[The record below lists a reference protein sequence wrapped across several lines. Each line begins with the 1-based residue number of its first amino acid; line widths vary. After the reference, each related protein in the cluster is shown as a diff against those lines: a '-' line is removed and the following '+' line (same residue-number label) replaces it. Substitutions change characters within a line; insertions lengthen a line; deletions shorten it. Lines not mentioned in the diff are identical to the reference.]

1 MQINKININNY
12 GNLSNKEINLDNKI
26 NIIYGKNEAGKSTL
40 LNFIESMFF
49 GANKNKGKFGANKN
63 KGKKLIPD
71 FDRYNPWNNGE
82 YSGTIDYQL
91 ENGEEFH
98 IYRDFKKKN
107 PQILNKLGKDISQEF
122 NIDKKNGNQFFTE
135 QTGMDR
141 SLIDS
146 TIITEQNQVELD
158 EGTQNQLLQKI
169 ANLSESGEEEL
180 SYKKI
185 MDKLNKILLNEVG
198 TERSQLKP
206 LNITI
211 SKIDDYQNKIQDIKQ
226 YENERFEITQEIA
239 DIQEEI
245 NKESENRN
253 IYDEVKK
260 IIDNDKIEQ
269 EKIDEKYKTVKENKA
284 KMEQYKEELD
294 KTENEKNAERKKQ
307 FKIRILANV
316 ILSII
321 AISLVLLPRN
331 IILVAI
337 PILIVLFIIINM
349 KHLKNED
356 NTSELTNKLEFL
368 KNTTNSIE
376 NEIKTMQDELYK
388 KDEAEKNR
396 IITKCNNEDISS
408 LFSSKIDEVIS
419 ENTRSVEQNEIKKHK
434 LEIDKQEIE
443 KKFEKLAEYEENLEI
458 EKRRLEELE
467 HKQKI
472 IKETMEILN
481 KSYEDMKE
489 NVAPKFNKNL
499 SKNIEVFSNDK
510 YKEITITDKIFVKLD
525 NGENVPIEKLSTGTI
540 EQIYLAF
547 RLSVIEEISKEKMPI
562 VLDEAFAYYDDE
574 RLLQTLKFL
583 DIINNQIII
592 LTCTKREKSLLDKA
606 QISYNLIEL

>member
-1 MQINKININNY
+1 MQIEKININNF
-12 GNLSNKEINLDNKI
+12 GNLTNKEINLNDKI

-49 GANKNKGKFGANKN
+49 GANKNKGKKI
-63 KGKKLIPD
+63 IPD

-82 YSGTIDYQL
+82 YSGTIDYKL

-98 IYRDFKKKN
+98 IFRDFKKKN
-107 PQILNKLGKDISQEF
+107 PQILNKFGKDISQEF
-122 NIDKKNGNQFFTE
+122 NIDKKDGNQFFIE

-141 SLIDS
+141 ALINS
-146 TIITEQNQVELD
+146 TIISEQNQVELD

-206 LNITI
+206 INITMN
-211 SKIDDYQNKIQDIKQ
+211 KIEDYQNKIQDIKQ
-226 YENERFEITQEIA
+226 YENERFEITQKIA

-245 NKESENRN
+245 NKESDQRYV
-253 IYDEVKK
+253 YDEVKK

-294 KTENEKNAERKKQ
+294 KTENEKNAERKKHI
-307 FKIRILANV
+307 KIRILANV

-321 AISLVLLPRN
+321 AISLVFLPRN

-349 KHLKNED
+349 KHSKNEN
-356 NTSELTNKLEFL
+356 NTSELKNKLEFL
-368 KNTTNSIE
+368 QNTTNSVE

-443 KKFEKLAEYEENLEI
+443 KKFENLAEYEENLEI
-458 EKRRLEELE
+458 EKRKLEELE

-499 SKNIEVFSNDK
+499 SKNIEVFSNGK
-510 YKEITITDKIFVKLD
+510 YKEIMITDKIFVKLE
-525 NGENVPIEKLSTGTI
+525 NGENVPIERLSTGTI
-540 EQIYLAF
+540 EQIYFAF

-583 DIINNQIII
+583 DTINNQIII
-592 LTCTKREKSLLDKA
+592 LTCTKREKSLLDRA
-606 QISYNLIEL
+606 QIEYNLIEL

>member
-40 LNFIESMFF
+40 LNFIESMF
-49 GANKNKGKFGANKN
+49 FGANKN

-211 SKIDDYQNKIQDIKQ
+211 SKIDDYQNKIQDIKK

-284 KMEQYKEELD
+284 KMEQYKEKLD
-294 KTENEKNAERKKQ
+294 KTENEKNAERKKHI
-307 FKIRILANV
+307 KIRILANV

-321 AISLVLLPRN
+321 AISLVFLPRN

-349 KHLKNED
+349 KHSKNEN
-356 NTSELTNKLEFL
+356 NTSELKNKLEFL
-368 KNTTNSIE
+368 QNTTNSVE

-499 SKNIEVFSNDK
+499 SKNIEVFSNEK

>member
-40 LNFIESMFF
+40 LNFIESMF
-49 GANKNKGKFGANKN
+49 FGANKN

-211 SKIDDYQNKIQDIKQ
+211 SKIDDYQNKIQDIKK

-294 KTENEKNAERKKQ
+294 KTENEKNAERKKHI
-307 FKIRILANV
+307 KIRILANV

-349 KHLKNED
+349 KHSKNED
-356 NTSELTNKLEFL
+356 NTSELKNKLEFL
-368 KNTTNSIE
+368 QNTTNSVE

-396 IITKCNNEDISS
+396 IIKKCNNEDISS
-408 LFSSKIDEVIS
+408 LFGSKIDEVIS

-467 HKQKI
+467 HKQTI

-499 SKNIEVFSNDK
+499 SKNIEVFSNEK

-583 DIINNQIII
+583 DIISNQIII

-606 QISYNLIEL
+606 QIRYNLIEL

>member
-40 LNFIESMFF
+40 LNFIESMF
-49 GANKNKGKFGANKN
+49 FGANKN

-294 KTENEKNAERKKQ
+294 KTENEKNAERKKHI
-307 FKIRILANV
+307 KIRILTNV

-349 KHLKNED
+349 KHSKNED

-583 DIINNQIII
+583 DIISNQIII

-606 QISYNLIEL
+606 QIRYNLIEL

>member
-49 GANKNKGKFGANKN
+49 GANKNKGKKI
-63 KGKKLIPD
+63 IPD

-321 AISLVLLPRN
+321 AISLVFLPRN

-349 KHLKNED
+349 KHSKNEN
-356 NTSELTNKLEFL
+356 NTSELKNKLEFL
-368 KNTTNSIE
+368 QNTTNSVE

-499 SKNIEVFSNDK
+499 SKNIEVFSNEK

-583 DIINNQIII
+583 DIISNQIII

-606 QISYNLIEL
+606 QIRYNLIEL

>member
-40 LNFIESMFF
+40 LNFIESMF
-49 GANKNKGKFGANKN
+49 FGANKN

-294 KTENEKNAERKKQ
+294 KTENEKNAERKKHI
-307 FKIRILANV
+307 KIRILANV

-321 AISLVLLPRN
+321 AISLVFLPRN

-349 KHLKNED
+349 KHSKNEN
-356 NTSELTNKLEFL
+356 NTSELKNKLEFL
-368 KNTTNSIE
+368 QNTTNSVE

-396 IITKCNNEDISS
+396 IIDQCNNEDISS

-419 ENTRSVEQNEIKKHK
+419 ENTRRVEQNEIKKHK

-499 SKNIEVFSNDK
+499 SKNIEVFSNEK

-606 QISYNLIEL
+606 QIRYNLIEL

>member
-40 LNFIESMFF
+40 LNFIESMF
-49 GANKNKGKFGANKN
+49 FGANKN

-307 FKIRILANV
+307 FKIRILTNV

-349 KHLKNED
+349 KHSKNED

-499 SKNIEVFSNDK
+499 SKNIEVFSNEK

-583 DIINNQIII
+583 DIISNQIII

-606 QISYNLIEL
+606 QIRYNLIEL

>member
-49 GANKNKGKFGANKN
+49 GANKNKGKKI
-63 KGKKLIPD
+63 IPD

-294 KTENEKNAERKKQ
+294 KTENKKNAERKKHI
-307 FKIRILANV
+307 KIRILANV

-321 AISLVLLPRN
+321 AISLVFLPRN

-349 KHLKNED
+349 KHSKNEN
-356 NTSELTNKLEFL
+356 NTSELKNKLEFL
-368 KNTTNSIE
+368 QNTTNSVE

-499 SKNIEVFSNDK
+499 SKNIEVFSNEK

-583 DIINNQIII
+583 DIISNQIII

-606 QISYNLIEL
+606 QIRYNLIEL

>member
-49 GANKNKGKFGANKN
+49 GANKNKD
-63 KGKKLIPD
+63 KKLIPD

-294 KTENEKNAERKKQ
+294 KTENEKNAERKKHI
-307 FKIRILANV
+307 KIRILANV

-321 AISLVLLPRN
+321 AISLVFLPRN

-349 KHLKNED
+349 KHSKNED
-356 NTSELTNKLEFL
+356 NTSELKNKLEFL
-368 KNTTNSIE
+368 QNTTNSVE

-396 IITKCNNEDISS
+396 IIAQCNNEDISS

-499 SKNIEVFSNDK
+499 SKNIEVFSNEK

>member
-12 GNLSNKEINLDNKI
+12 GNLSNKEINLDKKI

-40 LNFIESMFF
+40 LNFIESMF
-49 GANKNKGKFGANKN
+49 FGANKN

-294 KTENEKNAERKKQ
+294 KTENEKNAERKKHI
-307 FKIRILANV
+307 KIRILANV

-321 AISLVLLPRN
+321 AISLVFLPRN

-349 KHLKNED
+349 KHSKNEN
-356 NTSELTNKLEFL
+356 NTSELKNKLEFL
-368 KNTTNSIE
+368 QNTTNSVE

-499 SKNIEVFSNDK
+499 SKNIEVFSNEK
-510 YKEITITDKIFVKLD
+510 YKEITITDKIFVKLE

-583 DIINNQIII
+583 DIISNQIII

-606 QISYNLIEL
+606 QIRYNLIEL

>member
-12 GNLSNKEINLDNKI
+12 GNLSNKEINLDKKI

-40 LNFIESMFF
+40 LNFIESMF
-49 GANKNKGKFGANKN
+49 FGANKN

-226 YENERFEITQEIA
+226 YENERFEITQKIA

-321 AISLVLLPRN
+321 AISLVFLPRN

-349 KHLKNED
+349 KHSKNED

-499 SKNIEVFSNDK
+499 SKNIEVFSNEK
-510 YKEITITDKIFVKLD
+510 YKEITITDKIFVKLE

-583 DIINNQIII
+583 DIISNQIII

-606 QISYNLIEL
+606 QIRYNLIEL

>member
-12 GNLSNKEINLDNKI
+12 GNLSNKEINLDKKI

-40 LNFIESMFF
+40 LNFIESMF
-49 GANKNKGKFGANKN
+49 FGANKN

-284 KMEQYKEELD
+284 KIEQYKEELD
-294 KTENEKNAERKKQ
+294 KTENEKNAERKKHI
-307 FKIRILANV
+307 KIRILANV

-321 AISLVLLPRN
+321 AISLVFLPRN

-349 KHLKNED
+349 KHSKNEN
-356 NTSELTNKLEFL
+356 NTSELKNKLEFL
-368 KNTTNSIE
+368 QNTTNSVE

-499 SKNIEVFSNDK
+499 SKNIEVFSNEK

-583 DIINNQIII
+583 DIISNQIII

-606 QISYNLIEL
+606 QIRYNLIEL

>member
-40 LNFIESMFF
+40 LNFIESMF
-49 GANKNKGKFGANKN
+49 FGANKN

-294 KTENEKNAERKKQ
+294 KTENEKNAERKKHI
-307 FKIRILANV
+307 KIRILANV

-321 AISLVLLPRN
+321 AISLVFLPRN

-349 KHLKNED
+349 KHSKNEN
-356 NTSELTNKLEFL
+356 NTSELKNKLEFL
-368 KNTTNSIE
+368 QNTTNSVE

-467 HKQKI
+467 HKQTI

-499 SKNIEVFSNDK
+499 SKNIEVFSNEK

-606 QISYNLIEL
+606 QIRYNLIEL

>member
-12 GNLSNKEINLDNKI
+12 GNLSNKEINLDKKI

-40 LNFIESMFF
+40 LNFIESMF
-49 GANKNKGKFGANKN
+49 FGANKN

-294 KTENEKNAERKKQ
+294 KTENEKNAERKKHI
-307 FKIRILANV
+307 KIRILANV

-321 AISLVLLPRN
+321 AISLVFLPRN

-349 KHLKNED
+349 KHSKNED
-356 NTSELTNKLEFL
+356 NTSELKNKLEFL
-368 KNTTNSIE
+368 QNTTNSVE

-499 SKNIEVFSNDK
+499 SKNIEVFSNEK

-606 QISYNLIEL
+606 QIRYNLIEL

>member
-49 GANKNKGKFGANKN
+49 GANKNKGKKI
-63 KGKKLIPD
+63 IPD

-185 MDKLNKILLNEVG
+185 MDKLNKMLLNEVG

-294 KTENEKNAERKKQ
+294 KTENEKNAERKKHI
-307 FKIRILANV
+307 KIRILANV

-321 AISLVLLPRN
+321 AISLVFLPRN

-349 KHLKNED
+349 KHSKNEN
-356 NTSELTNKLEFL
+356 NTSELKNKLEFL
-368 KNTTNSIE
+368 QNTTNSVE

-396 IITKCNNEDISS
+396 IIAKCNNEDISS

-419 ENTRSVEQNEIKKHK
+419 ENTRRVEQNEIKKHK

-499 SKNIEVFSNDK
+499 SKNIEVFSNEK

-606 QISYNLIEL
+606 QIRYNLIEL

>member
-49 GANKNKGKFGANKN
+49 GANKNKGKKI
-63 KGKKLIPD
+63 IPD

-294 KTENEKNAERKKQ
+294 KTENEKNAERKKHI
-307 FKIRILANV
+307 KIRILANV

-321 AISLVLLPRN
+321 AISLVFLPRN

-349 KHLKNED
+349 KHSKNEN
-356 NTSELTNKLEFL
+356 NTSELKNKLEFL
-368 KNTTNSIE
+368 QNTTNSVE

-499 SKNIEVFSNDK
+499 SKNIEVFSNEK

-606 QISYNLIEL
+606 QIRYNLIEL

>member
-40 LNFIESMFF
+40 LNFIESMF
-49 GANKNKGKFGANKN
+49 FGANKN

-294 KTENEKNAERKKQ
+294 KTENEKNAERKKH

-337 PILIVLFIIINM
+337 PIIIVLFIIINM
-349 KHLKNED
+349 KHSKNED
-356 NTSELTNKLEFL
+356 NTSELKNKLEFL
-368 KNTTNSIE
+368 QNTTNSVE

-499 SKNIEVFSNDK
+499 SKNIEVFSNEK

-583 DIINNQIII
+583 DIISNQIII

-606 QISYNLIEL
+606 QIRYNLIEL

>member
-49 GANKNKGKFGANKN
+49 GANKNKGKKI
-63 KGKKLIPD
+63 IPD

-294 KTENEKNAERKKQ
+294 KTENEKNAERKKHI
-307 FKIRILANV
+307 KIRILANV

-321 AISLVLLPRN
+321 AISLVFLPRN

-349 KHLKNED
+349 KHSKNEN
-356 NTSELTNKLEFL
+356 NTSELKNKLEFL
-368 KNTTNSIE
+368 QNTTNSVE

-499 SKNIEVFSNDK
+499 SKNIEVFSNEK
-510 YKEITITDKIFVKLD
+510 YTEITITDKIFVKLD

-606 QISYNLIEL
+606 QIRYNLIEL

>member
-12 GNLSNKEINLDNKI
+12 GNLSNKEINLDKKI

-40 LNFIESMFF
+40 LNFIESMF
-49 GANKNKGKFGANKN
+49 FGANKN

-294 KTENEKNAERKKQ
+294 KTENEKNNERKKQ

-321 AISLVLLPRN
+321 AISLVFLPRN

-349 KHLKNED
+349 KHSKNEN
-356 NTSELTNKLEFL
+356 NTSELKNKLEFL
-368 KNTTNSIE
+368 QNTTNSVE

-499 SKNIEVFSNDK
+499 SKNIEVFSNEK

-583 DIINNQIII
+583 DIISNQIII

-606 QISYNLIEL
+606 QIRYNLIEL

>member
-40 LNFIESMFF
+40 LNFIESMF
-49 GANKNKGKFGANKN
+49 FGANKN

-211 SKIDDYQNKIQDIKQ
+211 GKIDDYQNKIQDIKQ

-284 KMEQYKEELD
+284 KIEQYKEELD

-321 AISLVLLPRN
+321 AISLVFLPRN

-606 QISYNLIEL
+606 QIRYNLIEL

>member
-49 GANKNKGKFGANKN
+49 GANKNKGKKI
-63 KGKKLIPD
+63 IPD

-211 SKIDDYQNKIQDIKQ
+211 GKIDDYQNKIQDIKQ

-294 KTENEKNAERKKQ
+294 KTENEKNAERKKHI
-307 FKIRILANV
+307 KIRILANV

-321 AISLVLLPRN
+321 AISLVFLPRN

-349 KHLKNED
+349 KHSKNEN
-356 NTSELTNKLEFL
+356 NTSELKNKLEFL
-368 KNTTNSIE
+368 QNTTNSVE

-499 SKNIEVFSNDK
+499 SKNIEVFSNEK

-583 DIINNQIII
+583 DIISNQIII

-606 QISYNLIEL
+606 QIRYNLIEL

>member
-49 GANKNKGKFGANKN
+49 GANKNKGK
-63 KGKKLIPD
+63 KLIPD

-82 YSGTIDYQL
+82 YSGTIDYKL

-294 KTENEKNAERKKQ
+294 KTENEKNAERKKHI
-307 FKIRILANV
+307 KIRILANV

-321 AISLVLLPRN
+321 AISLVFLPRN

-349 KHLKNED
+349 KHSKNEN
-356 NTSELTNKLEFL
+356 NTSELKNKLEFL
-368 KNTTNSIE
+368 QNTTNSVE

-499 SKNIEVFSNDK
+499 SKNIEVFSNEK

-525 NGENVPIEKLSTGTI
+525 NGENVPIEKLCTGTI

>member
-40 LNFIESMFF
+40 LNFIESMF
-49 GANKNKGKFGANKN
+49 FGANKN

-321 AISLVLLPRN
+321 AISLVFLPRN

-349 KHLKNED
+349 KHSKNED
-356 NTSELTNKLEFL
+356 NTSELKNKLEFL
-368 KNTTNSIE
+368 QNTTNSVE

-499 SKNIEVFSNDK
+499 SKNIEVFSNEK

-606 QISYNLIEL
+606 QIRYNLIEL

>member
-40 LNFIESMFF
+40 LNFIESMF
-49 GANKNKGKFGANKN
+49 FGANKN

-284 KMEQYKEELD
+284 KIEQYKEELD
-294 KTENEKNAERKKQ
+294 KTENEKNNERKKHI
-307 FKIRILANV
+307 KIRILANV

-321 AISLVLLPRN
+321 AISLVFLPRN

-349 KHLKNED
+349 KHSKNEN
-356 NTSELTNKLEFL
+356 NTSELKNKLEFL
-368 KNTTNSIE
+368 QNTTNSVE

-499 SKNIEVFSNDK
+499 SKNIEVFSNEK

-583 DIINNQIII
+583 DIISNQIII

-606 QISYNLIEL
+606 QIRYNLIEL

>member
-49 GANKNKGKFGANKN
+49 GANKNKD
-63 KGKKLIPD
+63 KKLIPD

-294 KTENEKNAERKKQ
+294 KTENEKNAERKKHI
-307 FKIRILANV
+307 KIRILANV

-321 AISLVLLPRN
+321 AAISLVFLPRN
-331 IILVAI
+331 ITLVAI

-349 KHLKNED
+349 KHSKNEN
-356 NTSELTNKLEFL
+356 NTSELKNKLEFL
-368 KNTTNSIE
+368 QNTTNSVE

-499 SKNIEVFSNDK
+499 SKNIEVFSNEK

-583 DIINNQIII
+583 DIISNQIII

-606 QISYNLIEL
+606 QIRYNLIEL

>member
-40 LNFIESMFF
+40 LNFIESMF
-49 GANKNKGKFGANKN
+49 FGANKN

-294 KTENEKNAERKKQ
+294 KTENEKNAERKKHI
-307 FKIRILANV
+307 KIRILANV

-321 AISLVLLPRN
+321 AISLVFLPRN

-349 KHLKNED
+349 KHSKNED
-356 NTSELTNKLEFL
+356 NTSELINKLEFL

-376 NEIKTMQDELYK
+376 NEIKTMQDKLYK

-499 SKNIEVFSNDK
+499 SKNIEVFSNEK

-583 DIINNQIII
+583 DIISNQIII

-606 QISYNLIEL
+606 QISFVNYVL

>member
-49 GANKNKGKFGANKN
+49 GANKNKGK
-63 KGKKLIPD
+63 KLIPD

-82 YSGTIDYQL
+82 YSGTIDYKL

-294 KTENEKNAERKKQ
+294 KTENEKNAERKKHI
-307 FKIRILANV
+307 KIRILANV

-321 AISLVLLPRN
+321 AISLVFLPRN

-349 KHLKNED
+349 KHSKNEN
-356 NTSELTNKLEFL
+356 NTSELKNKLEFL
-368 KNTTNSIE
+368 QNTTNSVE

-499 SKNIEVFSNDK
+499 SKNIEVFSNEK

-525 NGENVPIEKLSTGTI
+525 NGENVPIEKLCTGTI

-583 DIINNQIII
+583 DIISNQIII

-606 QISYNLIEL
+606 QIRYNLIEL

>member
-12 GNLSNKEINLDNKI
+12 GNLSNKEINLDKKI

-40 LNFIESMFF
+40 LNFIESMF
-49 GANKNKGKFGANKN
+49 FGANKN

-321 AISLVLLPRN
+321 AISLVFLPRN

-349 KHLKNED
+349 KHSKNED

-499 SKNIEVFSNDK
+499 SKNIEVFSNEK

>member
-40 LNFIESMFF
+40 LNFIESMF
-49 GANKNKGKFGANKN
+49 FGANKN

-294 KTENEKNAERKKQ
+294 KTENEKNAERKKHI
-307 FKIRILANV
+307 KIRILANV

-321 AISLVLLPRN
+321 AISLVFLPRN

-349 KHLKNED
+349 KHSKNED
-356 NTSELTNKLEFL
+356 NTSELINKLEFL

-376 NEIKTMQDELYK
+376 NEIKTMQDKLYK

-499 SKNIEVFSNDK
+499 SKNIEVFSNEK

-583 DIINNQIII
+583 DIISNQIII

>member
-40 LNFIESMFF
+40 LNFIESMF
-49 GANKNKGKFGANKN
+49 FGANKN

-321 AISLVLLPRN
+321 AISLVFLPRN

-349 KHLKNED
+349 KHSKNEN
-356 NTSELTNKLEFL
+356 NTSELKNKLEFL
-368 KNTTNSIE
+368 QNTTNSVE

-499 SKNIEVFSNDK
+499 SKNIEVFSNEK

-583 DIINNQIII
+583 DIISNQIII

-606 QISYNLIEL
+606 QIRYNLIEL

>member
-40 LNFIESMFF
+40 LNFIESMF
-49 GANKNKGKFGANKN
+49 FGANKN

-294 KTENEKNAERKKQ
+294 KTENEKNAERKKHI
-307 FKIRILANV
+307 KIRILANV

-321 AISLVLLPRN
+321 AISLVFLPRN

-349 KHLKNED
+349 KHSKNED
-356 NTSELTNKLEFL
+356 NTSELKNKLEFL
-368 KNTTNSIE
+368 QNTTNSVE

-458 EKRRLEELE
+458 EKRNLDELE

-499 SKNIEVFSNDK
+499 SKNIEVFSNEK

-583 DIINNQIII
+583 DIISNQIII

-606 QISYNLIEL
+606 QIRYNLIEL

>member
-1 MQINKININNY
+1 
-12 GNLSNKEINLDNKI
+12 
-26 NIIYGKNEAGKSTL
+26 
-40 LNFIESMFF
+40 MF
-49 GANKNKGKFGANKN
+49 FGANKN

-294 KTENEKNAERKKQ
+294 KTENEKNAERKKHI
-307 FKIRILANV
+307 KIRILANV

-321 AISLVLLPRN
+321 AISLVFLPRN

-349 KHLKNED
+349 KHSKNEN
-356 NTSELTNKLEFL
+356 NTSELKNKLEFL
-368 KNTTNSIE
+368 QNTTNSVE

-499 SKNIEVFSNDK
+499 SKNIEVFSNEK

-583 DIINNQIII
+583 DIISNQIII

-606 QISYNLIEL
+606 QIRYNLIEL

>member
-12 GNLSNKEINLDNKI
+12 GNLSNKEINLDKKI

-40 LNFIESMFF
+40 LNFIESMF
-49 GANKNKGKFGANKN
+49 FGANKN

-284 KMEQYKEELD
+284 KVEQYKEELD
-294 KTENEKNAERKKQ
+294 KTENEKNAERKKHI
-307 FKIRILANV
+307 KIRILANV

-349 KHLKNED
+349 KHSKNED

-419 ENTRSVEQNEIKKHK
+419 KNTRSVEQNEIKKHK

-499 SKNIEVFSNDK
+499 SKNIEEFSNEK

-583 DIINNQIII
+583 DIISNQIII

-606 QISYNLIEL
+606 QIRYNLIEL

>member
-1 MQINKININNY
+1 
-12 GNLSNKEINLDNKI
+12 
-26 NIIYGKNEAGKSTL
+26 
-40 LNFIESMFF
+40 
-49 GANKNKGKFGANKN
+49 
-63 KGKKLIPD
+63 
-71 FDRYNPWNNGE
+71 
-82 YSGTIDYQL
+82 
-91 ENGEEFH
+91 
-98 IYRDFKKKN
+98 
-107 PQILNKLGKDISQEF
+107 
-122 NIDKKNGNQFFTE
+122 
-135 QTGMDR
+135 
-141 SLIDS
+141 
-146 TIITEQNQVELD
+146 
-158 EGTQNQLLQKI
+158 
-169 ANLSESGEEEL
+169 
-180 SYKKI
+180 
-185 MDKLNKILLNEVG
+185 
-198 TERSQLKP
+198 
-206 LNITI
+206 
-211 SKIDDYQNKIQDIKQ
+211 
-226 YENERFEITQEIA
+226 
-239 DIQEEI
+239 
-245 NKESENRN
+245 
-253 IYDEVKK
+253 
-260 IIDNDKIEQ
+260 
-269 EKIDEKYKTVKENKA
+269 
-284 KMEQYKEELD
+284 MEQYKEELD
-294 KTENEKNAERKKQ
+294 KTENEKSNERKKQ

-349 KHLKNED
+349 KHSKNED

-419 ENTRSVEQNEIKKHK
+419 ENTRSVEQKEIKKHK

-443 KKFEKLAEYEENLEI
+443 KKFEKLSEYEENLEI

-499 SKNIEVFSNDK
+499 SKNIEVFSNEK

-606 QISYNLIEL
+606 QIRYNLIEL

>member
-40 LNFIESMFF
+40 LNFIESMF
-49 GANKNKGKFGANKN
+49 FGANKN

-294 KTENEKNAERKKQ
+294 KTENEKNAERKKHI
-307 FKIRILANV
+307 KIRILANV

-349 KHLKNED
+349 KHSKNEN
-356 NTSELTNKLEFL
+356 NTSELKNKLEFL
-368 KNTTNSIE
+368 QNTTNSVE

-499 SKNIEVFSNDK
+499 SKNIEVFSNEK

-583 DIINNQIII
+583 DIISNQIII

-606 QISYNLIEL
+606 QIRYNLIEL

>member
-1 MQINKININNY
+1 MQIEKININNF
-12 GNLSNKEINLDNKI
+12 GNLTNKEINLNDKI

-49 GANKNKGKFGANKN
+49 GANKNKGKKI
-63 KGKKLIPD
+63 IPD

-82 YSGTIDYQL
+82 YSGTIDYKL

-98 IYRDFKKKN
+98 IFRDFKKKN
-107 PQILNKLGKDISQEF
+107 PQILNKFGKDISQEF
-122 NIDKKNGNQFFTE
+122 NIDKKDGNQFFIE

-141 SLIDS
+141 ALINS
-146 TIITEQNQVELD
+146 TIISEQNQVELD

-206 LNITI
+206 INITMN
-211 SKIDDYQNKIQDIKQ
+211 KIEDYQNKIQDIKQ
-226 YENERFEITQEIA
+226 YENERFEITQKIA

-245 NKESENRN
+245 NKESDQRYV
-253 IYDEVKK
+253 YDEVKK

-284 KMEQYKEELD
+284 KMEQYKEELE
-294 KTENEKNAERKKQ
+294 KTENEKNNERKKRS
-307 FKIRILANV
+307 KLRILANV
-316 ILSII
+316 ILLII
-321 AISLVLLPRN
+321 TILLGFFPRN

-349 KHLKNED
+349 KRSKNID
-356 NTSELTNKLEFL
+356 NTSELKNKLDFL
-368 KNTTNSIE
+368 QNTTNSIE

-396 IITKCNNEDISS
+396 IIAKCNNEDISS
-408 LFSSKIDEVIS
+408 LFSSKIDDIIR
-419 ENTRSVEQNEIKKHK
+419 ENTRNVEQNEIKKHK

-443 KKFEKLAEYEENLEI
+443 KKFENLAEYEENLEI
-458 EKRRLEELE
+458 EKRKLEELE

-499 SKNIEVFSNDK
+499 SKNIEVFSNGK
-510 YKEITITDKIFVKLD
+510 YKEIMITDKIFVKLE
-525 NGENVPIEKLSTGTI
+525 NGENVPIERLSTGTI
-540 EQIYLAF
+540 EQIYFAF

-583 DIINNQIII
+583 DTINNQIII
-592 LTCTKREKSLLDKA
+592 LTCTKREKSLLDRA
-606 QISYNLIEL
+606 QIEYNLIEL

>member
-40 LNFIESMFF
+40 LNFIESMF
-49 GANKNKGKFGANKN
+49 FGANKN

-294 KTENEKNAERKKQ
+294 KTENEKNAERKKHI
-307 FKIRILANV
+307 KIRILANV

-321 AISLVLLPRN
+321 AISLVFLPRN

-349 KHLKNED
+349 KHSKNED
-356 NTSELTNKLEFL
+356 NTSELINKLEFL

-396 IITKCNNEDISS
+396 IIIKCNNEDISS

-499 SKNIEVFSNDK
+499 SKNIEVFSNEK

-583 DIINNQIII
+583 DIISNQIII

-606 QISYNLIEL
+606 QIRYNLIEL

>member
-40 LNFIESMFF
+40 LNFIESMF
-49 GANKNKGKFGANKN
+49 FGANKN

-294 KTENEKNAERKKQ
+294 KTENEKNAERKKHI
-307 FKIRILANV
+307 KIRILANV

-321 AISLVLLPRN
+321 AISLVFLPRN

-349 KHLKNED
+349 KHSKNEN
-356 NTSELTNKLEFL
+356 NTSELKNKLEFL
-368 KNTTNSIE
+368 QNTTNSVE

-499 SKNIEVFSNDK
+499 SKNIEVFSNEK

-606 QISYNLIEL
+606 QIRYNLIEL

>member
-12 GNLSNKEINLDNKI
+12 GNLSNKEINLDKKI

-40 LNFIESMFF
+40 LNFIESMF
-49 GANKNKGKFGANKN
+49 FGANKN

-294 KTENEKNAERKKQ
+294 KTENEKNAERKKHI
-307 FKIRILANV
+307 KIRILANV

-321 AISLVLLPRN
+321 AISLVFLPRN

-349 KHLKNED
+349 KHSKNEN
-356 NTSELTNKLEFL
+356 NTSELKNKLEFL
-368 KNTTNSIE
+368 QNTTNSVE

-499 SKNIEVFSNDK
+499 SKNIEVFSNEK

-583 DIINNQIII
+583 DIISNQIII